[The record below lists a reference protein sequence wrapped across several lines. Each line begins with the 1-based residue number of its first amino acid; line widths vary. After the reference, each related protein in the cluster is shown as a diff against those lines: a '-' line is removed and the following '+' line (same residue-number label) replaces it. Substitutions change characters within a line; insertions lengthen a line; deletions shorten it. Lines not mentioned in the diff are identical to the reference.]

1 MANMSKTFQEHRQFL
16 HYAWGLVRLPE
27 PGDGPLDYL
36 LPETCWQELLHRQ
49 SDPAAWLMAVSQAT
63 GVYFFPSR
71 EWPPRLLRY
80 LKLLQIT
87 RRRVAWGNL
96 TPTPSQIRT

>member
-1 MANMSKTFQEHRQFL
+1 MANMSKTFQEHHQFL

-36 LPETCWQELLHRQ
+36 LPETRWQELLHRQ
-49 SDPAAWLMAVSQAT
+49 SDAAAWLMAVSQAT

-80 LKLLQIT
+80 LKLL
-87 RRRVAWGNL
+87 
-96 TPTPSQIRT
+96 